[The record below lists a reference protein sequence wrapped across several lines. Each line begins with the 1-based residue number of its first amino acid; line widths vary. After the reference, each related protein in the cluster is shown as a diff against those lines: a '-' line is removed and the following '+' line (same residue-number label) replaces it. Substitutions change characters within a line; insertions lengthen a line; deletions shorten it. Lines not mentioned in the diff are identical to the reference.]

1 VTVQKALV
9 AELIKEEVA
18 IKSTVMFETSA
29 SKLVLIVNVLVEAS
43 KMSQE
48 GFRITT
54 PFCL

>member
-1 VTVQKALV
+1 MTVQKALV